1 MFGLLHMLSI
11 AISDDTK
18 ILITGGGT
26 AEVQLAIWT
35 EAGLTRPRQMLANN
49 KLEAVSIPTQP
60 TLSAH
65 GHNVY
70 LTAF

>member
-1 MFGLLHMLSI
+1 MFRLLHMLSI

-18 ILITGGGT
+18 ILITGGET

-35 EAGLTRPRQMLANN
+35 GAGLTRLRQKLANN
-49 KLEAVSIPTQP
+49 KLEAVSIPTHP

-70 LTAF
+70 LAAF